1 MITRTTTV
9 GILKGYRYDLNR
21 SNNTMAKRMNTVITG
36 RTFNSYAEDPAVAT
50 RCFQM
55 RRTFMRTA
63 TQLKVNDSI
72 KRKFDVAWAAMD
84 TISQDVDT
92 VAKDTVF
99 QGILTGLNDPDASGR
114 NALGQSMTAKAKSMV
129 QTMNG
134 RYGEN
139 YVFSGADT
147 LNVPFTW
154 GPKKNPAYL
163 EGTPDPTNEDHA
175 AAFKYMADPAKTGD
189 AAILYTD
196 DPAMAV
202 EVSEPNPDYNEGY
215 TKEVDALAPDIPPE
229 KLEDPRY
236 GQFLRPDGTNTNVEA
251 EANKVPKE
259 NEKYNR
265 TYEFKYLK
273 DDGSGTNVKDE
284 AASGLY
290 YRGVSVDSMDPAD
303 QEKLNYFT
311 KGETKYQDIGL
322 GHKESNGDAV
332 TSTVF
337 DSALQG
343 IYYLGGFGT
352 EKVTSTVGEPPY
364 SFTKEVEVPNNI
376 VSQVARMGAILQR
389 CDPDNGKFASEEEEA
404 EFMALAK
411 KFEETKS
418 LVKQRWDEMDT
429 ESGFLRDNT
438 EMLTDTAESVSLQF
452 MALEDVDP
460 AAAISDYMFAR
471 YCYDT
476 ALKVGNSVLSQSLMD
491 YMSL

>member
-1 MITRTTTV
+1 M
-9 GILKGYRYDLNR
+9 
-21 SNNTMAKRMNTVITG
+21 
-36 RTFNSYAEDPAVAT
+36 
-50 RCFQM
+50 
-55 RRTFMRTA
+55 
-63 TQLKVNDSI
+63 
-72 KRKFDVAWAAMD
+72 
-84 TISQDVDT
+84 
-92 VAKDTVF
+92 
-99 QGILTGLNDPDASGR
+99 
-114 NALGQSMTAKAKSMV
+114 
-129 QTMNG
+129 
-134 RYGEN
+134 
-139 YVFSGADT
+139 
-147 LNVPFTW
+147 
-154 GPKKNPAYL
+154 
-163 EGTPDPTNEDHA
+163 
-175 AAFKYMADPAKTGD
+175 
-189 AAILYTD
+189 
-196 DPAMAV
+196 
-202 EVSEPNPDYNEGY
+202 
-215 TKEVDALAPDIPPE
+215 
-229 KLEDPRY
+229 
-236 GQFLRPDGTNTNVEA
+236 EA

-460 AAAISDYMFAR
+460 AAAISDYVR
-471 YCYDT
+471 P
-476 ALKVGNSVLSQSLMD
+476 LLL
-491 YMSL
+491 